1 MPLLRK
7 VLLRLTVLALLLV
20 ALYCYQTS
28 DGGRW
33 VLFSPQTRNRSLA
46 NLTAA
51 SAATAYSINYLSST
65 ASIKPRNQT
74 NYYNIWCIFTKVASN
89 SPMRR
94 KFQIFTDSLLRFASV
109 DIAFHVIID
118 DDSRDIAAI
127 VIQNVMAS
135 TGKFMEVCSCM
146 IFLIFNKL
154 KQIGPYEYIAL
165 SLKYLYN
172 FPRKKI
178 GIIMWA

>member
-7 VLLRLTVLALLLV
+7 VLLRLTILALLLV

-33 VLFSPQTRNRSLA
+33 IISSLQTKNASLA
-46 NLTAA
+46 NFTMRASATAA
-51 SAATAYSINYLSST
+51 YSVNYLSST
-65 ASIKPRNQT
+65 ASILPQNQT

-94 KFQIFTDSLLRFASV
+94 KFQIFTDSLLRLASV
-109 DIAFHVIID
+109 DITFHVISD

-127 VIQNVMAS
+127 VIQNVMIS
-135 TGKFMEVCSCM
+135 TGKFMEVCPF
-146 IFLIFNKL
+146 IFFYFIFN
-154 KQIGPYEYIAL
+154 E
-165 SLKYLYN
+165 LKYRICSHLY
-172 FPRKKI
+172 I
-178 GIIMWA
+178 TL

>member
-7 VLLRLTVLALLLV
+7 VLLRLTVLALLLL

-28 DGGRW
+28 DGGHW
-33 VLFSPQTRNRSLA
+33 IVFSSQTRNASME

-51 SAATAYSINYLSST
+51 SAATANSVNYLSST
-65 ASIKPRNQT
+65 ASIMLQNQT

-109 DIAFHVIID
+109 DIAFHVISD
-118 DDSRDIAAI
+118 DNSRDVAAI
-127 VIQNVMAS
+127 VIQNVMIS
-135 TGKFMEVCSCM
+135 TGKFMKVCSF
-146 IFLIFNKL
+146 I
-154 KQIGPYEYIAL
+154 
-165 SLKYLYN
+165 
-172 FPRKKI
+172 
-178 GIIMWA
+178 

>member
-7 VLLRLTVLALLLV
+7 VLLRLTILALFLL

-33 VLFSPQTRNRSLA
+33 IAFNSQTKNASVA

-51 SAATAYSINYLSST
+51 SAATAYSVNYLSST
-65 ASIKPRNQT
+65 ASIIPRNQT

-109 DIAFHVIID
+109 DIAFHVISD
-118 DDSRDIAAI
+118 DNSRDIAVT
-127 VIQNVMAS
+127 VIQNVMVS
-135 TGKFMEVCSCM
+135 TGKFMKVCSF
-146 IFLIFNKL
+146 IYFIFNKL
-154 KQIGPYEYIAL
+154 
-165 SLKYLYN
+165 N
-172 FPRKKI
+172 V
-178 GIIMWA
+178 

>member
-7 VLLRLTVLALLLV
+7 ILLRLIVLVLLLI

-33 VLFSPQTRNRSLA
+33 IVFSSQTKNASMA

-51 SAATAYSINYLSST
+51 SAAIAYSVNYLSST
-65 ASIKPRNQT
+65 ASIMPQNQT

-94 KFQIFTDSLLRFASV
+94 KFQIFADSLLRFASV
-109 DIAFHVIID
+109 DIAFHVISD
-118 DDSRDIAAI
+118 DNSQDIAAI
-127 VIQNVMAS
+127 VIQNVMLS
-135 TGKFMEVCSCM
+135 TGKFMKVSY
-146 IFLIFNKL
+146 IFFLLFLTN
-154 KQIGPYEYIAL
+154 
-165 SLKYLYN
+165 
-172 FPRKKI
+172 
-178 GIIMWA
+178 